1 MWMSHPGSAF
11 PEASA
16 LAKLRPEAWICRNQ
30 DCGDFVA
37 DAAQDF
43 SSTGTWMSR
52 TIAYRR
58 WIDAEARRFCGIEF
72 QRCFNWMSCA
82 CLLVLWSPSNANPLA
97 AADAPLKAPAGFDV
111 QLFAD
116 DNIAHDIHC
125 LAIDSRGRIT
135 VAGNGYIKILIDS
148 DADGVADKAETFAG
162 GPAIG
167 VQGMYWH
174 GSDLL
179 AVGGEGLLRFRDR
192 DGDDKA
198 DGPPDVLLKV
208 KCGGEHHAHS
218 IQRGPD
224 GWWYLIAGNDTGI
237 DAKYVTL
244 PTAPIKQPQAGVLY
258 RLKPDISGGEV
269 VAHGLRNSYDFA
281 FNRLSDAFTFDSDD
295 ERDVSLPWYRPT
307 RVFQLLPGSHAGWVT
322 RSWKRPD
329 EFLDMPPV
337 VAAAGRGSPTG
348 VVCYQHQQFPEK
360 YRESLFVLDWTFGRV
375 LALPLVRN
383 GSAWKAD
390 PELFLSSTGDH
401 GFAPT
406 DAEVGLDGSLFVSV
420 GGRGTRGGVWRVT
433 YMGNRTAPRPPGSSP
448 VDIPEDASTTDKL
461 SACLTAP
468 QPLSSWSR
476 ARWQPLAR
484 QLGREPFL
492 EAASND
498 ALLPSVRLRAI
509 DVLTESFGGISEVEA
524 AELSQATPAEVRA
537 KAIWSLGRTRVKP
550 LDALVTKSFLQD
562 RDPLVNRAA
571 LEAILSAESVSDW
584 SLLVDGIVQ
593 QLSGDDRFNRLT
605 ASRLVARLDQDSFQ
619 TLSQSIVKSG
629 WQGTLAYAV
638 GYLPRATA
646 STKYGIQ
653 LALRVLEGDH
663 PAGLKLQAA
672 RLLQLSLGDMV
683 PPAGTA
689 PAFEAYSTRLDL
701 SAFERDLDPLRVR
714 LTESFPTGD
723 ANVDRDLSRALTPL
737 SLATTKLLDK
747 LLAKLTDDSDPVEDI
762 HYLLVAAR
770 IPTPRNRSQAE
781 GIARGLVRLE
791 PKLVARNMSQDLHW
805 DDRVGELFREL
816 AKLDNELADQ
826 LVAQPEFGRPGHVLF
841 LSQLPQD
848 LLPKVIDSYV
858 KTISD
863 DGNYPWNNDV
873 VFLIGESKQ
882 PEHREL
888 LRQQLDQFKIRGAVL
903 VILAQQPEERD
914 RERFVEGLEESR
926 VEVLTA
932 CLDALTLLK
941 PGQSADEQLALLKAL
956 RRLGTDEKEFPIRDK
971 AAKLLARNF
980 GRDFGFVFGQP
991 GFRPQNEAVERW
1003 TEFVTKSFPA
1013 EAARAL
1019 GGDADTLT
1027 WLTEQLAVVDW
1038 LAGDIE
1044 RGRLFFE
1051 KRACAQC
1058 HGGRRGLGPDLAG
1071 VTKRFSRNDLFVA
1084 IVLPNRDVSTR
1095 YQTTLFETKRG
1106 KVHTGLIVYE
1116 STEGFL
1122 LRNSTNQTIRIEA
1135 ADIETRRTLPQ
1146 SLMPTGLLKDV
1157 RGPDFADLLAYLKS
1171 LDGSGAPQATTAR

>member
-1 MWMSHPGSAF
+1 MEF
-11 PEASA
+11 TN
-16 LAKLRPEAWICRNQ
+16 K
-30 DCGDFVA
+30 
-37 DAAQDF
+37 
-43 SSTGTWMSR
+43 GTWMSHMLA
-52 TIAYRR
+52 TGGRR
-58 WIDAEARRFCGIEF
+58 RAGRLRSLEVACVGWICSILICGPSFAAE
-72 QRCFNWMSCA
+72 
-82 CLLVLWSPSNANPLA
+82 P
-97 AADAPLKAPAGFDV
+97 PLKAPEGFDV
-111 QLFAD
+111 TLFAD
-116 DNIAHDIHC
+116 DELAHDVHC
-125 LAIDSRGRIT
+125 LTIDSRGRIT
-135 VAGNGYIKILIDS
+135 VAGNGFIKRLIDS
-148 DADGVADKAETFAG
+148 DADGVADQAQLFAE

-224 GWWYLIAGNDTGI
+224 GWWYLIAGNDTGL

-244 PTAPIKQPQAGVLY
+244 PNATIKQPQAGVLY

-269 VAHGLRNSYDFA
+269 VTHGLRNAYDFA
-281 FNRLSDAFTFDSDD
+281 FNRTADAFTFDSDD

-307 RVFQLLPGSHAGWVT
+307 RVFQLLLGSHAGWVT

-329 EFLDMPPV
+329 EFLDMVPV

-360 YRESLFVLDWTFGRV
+360 YREALFALDWTFGRV
-375 LALPLVRN
+375 LALPLVRS
-383 GSAWKAD
+383 GSAWKAE
-390 PELFLSSTGDH
+390 PELFLSSAGDH

-406 DAEVGLDGSLFVSV
+406 DVEVGPDGSLFVSV
-420 GGRGTRGGVWRVT
+420 GGRGTRGGVWRVSYPAAQKDKLAADELT
-433 YMGNRTAPRPPGSSP
+433 EESSAT
-448 VDIPEDASTTDKL
+448 EKL

-476 ARWQPLAR
+476 ARWQPLAK

-492 EAASND
+492 EAANND
-498 ALLPSVRLRAI
+498 AMLPAVRLRAI
-509 DVLTESFGGISEVEA
+509 DVLTESFGGINEA
-524 AELSQATPAEVRA
+524 EATKLAQATPAEVRA
-537 KAIWSLGRTRVKP
+537 KSIWSLGRTHGES
-550 LDALVTKSFLQD
+550 LDANVAKAFLLD
-562 RDPLVNRAA
+562 SDPLVNRAA
-571 LEAILSAESVSDW
+571 LEAILSAEKVSDW
-584 SLLVDGIVQ
+584 SLLVDGIAK

-605 ASRLVARLDQDSFQ
+605 ASRLVARLDQASFQ
-619 TLSQSIVKSG
+619 TLSQSVVKTG
-629 WQGTLAYAV
+629 WQGTLMYAV
-638 GYLPRATA
+638 GYLPRSTA

-653 LALRVLEGDH
+653 LAVRVLEGDH
-663 PAGLKLQAA
+663 PASLKLQAA
-672 RLLQLSLGDMV
+672 RLLQLALGDMV

-714 LTESFPTGD
+714 LTETFPTGN
-723 ANVDRDLSRALTPL
+723 AEVDRELSRALTML
-737 SLATTKLLDK
+737 SVANTKLLDK
-747 LLAKLTDDSDPVEDI
+747 VLAKITDDSDPVEDI

-770 IPTPRNRSQAE
+770 IPTPRNRAQAE
-781 GIARGLVRLE
+781 AIARGLVRLE
-791 PKLVARNMSQDLHW
+791 PKIVARKMHQDLNW
-805 DDRVGELFREL
+805 DDRVGELYREL

-858 KTISD
+858 KATSD
-863 DGNYPWNNDV
+863 DADYPWNNDV

-882 PEHREL
+882 PEHRDL
-888 LRQQLDQFKIRGAVL
+888 LRRQLDQFKVRGAVL
-903 VILAQQPEERD
+903 VILARQPEERD

-926 VEVLTA
+926 AEVLTA
-932 CLDALTLLK
+932 CLDALTQLK
-941 PGQSADEQLALLKAL
+941 PGQAADEQLALLKAL

-971 AAKLLARNF
+971 VARLLARNF
-980 GRDFGFVFGQP
+980 DRDFGFVFGPP
-991 GFRPQNEAVERW
+991 GYRPQNEAVQRW
-1003 TEFVTKSFPA
+1003 TEFLTKTFPA
-1013 EAARAL
+1013 ESVRSL
-1019 GGDADTLT
+1019 GGDAETLT
-1027 WLTEQLAVVDW
+1027 WLTEQLALVDW
-1038 LAGDIE
+1038 SSGDVE
-1044 RGRLFFE
+1044 RGRQLFE
-1051 KRACAQC
+1051 KRSCAQC

-1071 VTKRFSRNDLFVA
+1071 VTSRFSRNDLFIA

-1095 YQTTLFETKRG
+1095 YQTTLFETKQG

-1116 STEGFL
+1116 SAEGFL
-1122 LRNSTNQTIRIEA
+1122 LRNSTNQTIRIET

-1146 SLMPTGLLKDV
+1146 SLMPGGLLKDF
-1157 RGPDFADLLAYLKS
+1157 RSSDFADLFAYLKS
-1171 LDGSGAPQATTAR
+1171 LGSSVTPPATTAR

>member
-1 MWMSHPGSAF
+1 MF
-11 PEASA
+11 V
-16 LAKLRPEAWICRNQ
+16 KNCRFK
-30 DCGDFVA
+30 DGL
-37 DAAQDF
+37 
-43 SSTGTWMSR
+43 SR
-52 TIAYRR
+52 TLSAAFAMLL
-58 WIDAEARRFCGIEF
+58 WTSLCGGHLVAAEPA
-72 QRCFNWMSCA
+72 
-82 CLLVLWSPSNANPLA
+82 
-97 AADAPLKAPAGFDV
+97 LKAPAGFDV

-116 DNIAHDIHC
+116 DDLAHDIHC
-125 LAIDSRGRIT
+125 LTIDSRGRIT
-135 VAGNGYIKILIDS
+135 VAGNGFIKLLIDS
-148 DADGVADKAETFAG
+148 DGDGVADKAELFAE

-174 GSDLL
+174 GLDLL

-237 DAKYVTL
+237 DAKYVSL
-244 PTAPIKQPQAGVLY
+244 PTATIKQPVAGVLY
-258 RLKPDISGGEV
+258 RLKPDLSGGEV

-281 FNRLSDAFTFDSDD
+281 FNRTADAFTFDSDD

-329 EFLDMPPV
+329 DFLDMPPV
-337 VAAAGRGSPTG
+337 VASAGRGSPTG
-348 VVCYQHQQFPEK
+348 VVCYQHRQFPER

-383 GSAWKAD
+383 GSAWKSE
-390 PELFLSSTGDH
+390 PELFLSSAGDH

-406 DAEVGLDGSLFVSV
+406 DVEVGPDGSLFVSV
-420 GGRGTRGGVWRVT
+420 GGRGTRGGVWRVSYPAGRKDKLAQDAVT
-433 YMGNRTAPRPPGSSP
+433 
-448 VDIPEDASTTDKL
+448 EDASATEKL

-492 EAASND
+492 EAANND
-498 ALLPSVRLRAI
+498 ALLPAVRLRAI
-509 DVLTESFGGISEVEA
+509 DVLTESFGGISETEA
-524 AELSQATPAEVRA
+524 AELAQATPAEVRA
-537 KAIWSLGRTRVKP
+537 KAIWSLGRTHVKP
-550 LDALVTKSFLQD
+550 LDASVTKSFLLD

-584 SLLVDGIVQ
+584 SLLVDGIVK

-605 ASRLVARLDQDSFQ
+605 AGRLIVRLDQDSFQ
-619 TLSQSIVKSG
+619 TLSQAVVKTG

-638 GYLPRATA
+638 GYLPRSTA

-653 LALRVLEGDH
+653 LAVRVLDGDH
-663 PAGLKLQAA
+663 SPSLKLQAA
-672 RLLQLSLGDMV
+672 RLLQLALGDMV

-714 LTESFPTGD
+714 LTETFPTGD
-723 ANVDRDLSRALTPL
+723 ADVDRELSRALTML
-737 SLATTKLLDK
+737 SLANTKLLDK
-747 LLAKLTDDSDPVEDI
+747 VLAKITDDSDPVEDI

-770 IPTPRNRSQAE
+770 IPTPRNRAQAE
-781 GIARGLVRLE
+781 AIARGLVRLE
-791 PKLVARNMSQDLHW
+791 PKIVARKMHQDLNW
-805 DDRVGELFREL
+805 DDRVGELYREL

-841 LSQLPQD
+841 LAQLPQD
-848 LLPKVIDSYV
+848 LLPKVIDRYV
-858 KTISD
+858 QAISD
-863 DGNYPWNNDV
+863 DADYPWSNDV

-888 LRQQLDQFKIRGAVL
+888 LRRQLDQFKVRGAVL
-903 VILAQQPEERD
+903 VILSQQPEERD
-914 RERFVEGLEESR
+914 RDRFVEGLDESR
-926 VEVLTA
+926 AEVLTA
-932 CLDALTLLK
+932 CLDSLTQLK

-971 AAKLLARNF
+971 VAKLLARNF

-991 GFRPQNEAVERW
+991 GYRPQNEAIQRW
-1003 TEFVTKSFPA
+1003 TEFLTKTYPA
-1013 EAARAL
+1013 ESTRAL
-1019 GGDADTLT
+1019 GGDAETLT
-1027 WLTEQLAVVDW
+1027 WLTEQLATVDW
-1038 LAGDIE
+1038 SGGDVE
-1044 RGRLFFE
+1044 RGRQLFE
-1051 KRACAQC
+1051 KRSCAQC
-1058 HGGRRGLGPDLAG
+1058 HGRRGGLGPDLAG
-1071 VTKRFSRNDLFVA
+1071 VTSRFSRNDLFIA

-1116 STEGFL
+1116 SAEGFL
-1122 LRNSTNQTIRIEA
+1122 LRNSTNQTIRIET

-1146 SLMPTGLLKDV
+1146 SLMPGGLLKEF
-1157 RGPDFADLLAYLKS
+1157 RSSDFADLLAYLKS
-1171 LDGSGAPQATTAR
+1171 LGGSIPSPATTAR

>member
-1 MWMSHPGSAF
+1 MFAKNGRFKDDQSRILGIV
-11 PEASA
+11 
-16 LAKLRPEAWICRNQ
+16 LAMLLWT
-30 DCGDFVA
+30 
-37 DAAQDF
+37 
-43 SSTGTWMSR
+43 S
-52 TIAYRR
+52 
-58 WIDAEARRFCGIEF
+58 FCGGF
-72 QRCFNWMSCA
+72 
-82 CLLVLWSPSNANPLA
+82 LVA
-97 AADAPLKAPAGFDV
+97 AEPILKAPDGFDV

-116 DNIAHDIHC
+116 DDLAHDVHC
-125 LAIDSRGRIT
+125 MTIDSRGRIT
-135 VAGNGYIKILIDS
+135 VAGNSFIKLLIDS
-148 DADGVADKAETFAG
+148 DADGVADKAELFAE

-174 GSDLL
+174 GPDLL
-179 AVGGEGLLRFRDR
+179 VVGGEGLLRFRDR

-237 DAKYVTL
+237 DAKYVSL
-244 PTAPIKQPQAGVLY
+244 PTAPIKQPVAGVLY
-258 RLKPDISGGEV
+258 RLKPDLSGGEV
-269 VAHGLRNSYDFA
+269 VTHGLRNSYDFA
-281 FNRLSDAFTFDSDD
+281 FNRTADAFTFDSDD

-337 VAAAGRGSPTG
+337 VASAGRGSPTG
-348 VVCYQHQQFPEK
+348 VVCYQHRQFPEK

-375 LALPLVRN
+375 LALPLTRN

-390 PELFLSSTGDH
+390 SELFLSSAGDH

-406 DAEVGLDGSLFVSV
+406 DVEVGPDGSLFVSV
-420 GGRGTRGGVWRVT
+420 GGRGTRGGVWRVS
-433 YMGNRTAPRPPGSSP
+433 YPAERKDKFAADA
-448 VDIPEDASTTDKL
+448 VAEDASTANKL

-492 EAASND
+492 DAANND
-498 ALLPSVRLRAI
+498 ALLPAVRLRAI
-509 DVLTESFGGISEVEA
+509 DVLTESFGGISETEA
-524 AELSQATPAEVRA
+524 AALAQSTPAEVRA
-537 KAIWSLGRTRVKP
+537 KAIWSLGRTHVKP
-550 LDALVTKSFLQD
+550 LDAEITKSFLLD

-571 LEAILSAESVSDW
+571 LEAIVSAESVSDW
-584 SLLVDGIVQ
+584 SLLVDGIVK

-605 ASRLVARLDQDSFQ
+605 ASRLVARLDQGSFQ
-619 TLSQSIVKSG
+619 SLSQAVVKTG
-629 WQGTLAYAV
+629 WQGTLTYAV
-638 GYLPRATA
+638 GYLPRSTA
-646 STKYGIQ
+646 ATKYGIQ
-653 LALRVLEGDH
+653 LAVRVLEGDH
-663 PAGLKLQAA
+663 PTGLKLQAA
-672 RLLQLSLGDMV
+672 RLLQLALGDMV

-714 LTESFPTGD
+714 LTETFPTGD
-723 ANVDRDLSRALTPL
+723 ADVDRELSRALTML
-737 SLATTKLLDK
+737 SLANTKLLDK
-747 LLAKLTDDSDPVEDI
+747 VLAKITDDSDPVEDI

-770 IPTPRNRSQAE
+770 IPTPRNRAQAE
-781 GIARGLVRLE
+781 AIARGLVRLE
-791 PKLVARNMSQDLHW
+791 PKIVARKMHQDLHW
-805 DDRVGELFREL
+805 DDRVGELYREL

-863 DGNYPWNNDV
+863 DADYPWNNDV

-888 LRQQLDQFKIRGAVL
+888 LRRQLDQFKVRGAVL
-903 VILAQQPEERD
+903 VILSQQPEERD
-914 RERFVEGLEESR
+914 RDRFIEGLDESR

-932 CLDALTLLK
+932 CLDALTQLK
-941 PGQSADEQLALLKAL
+941 PSQTADEQLALLKAL
-956 RRLGTDEKEFPIRDK
+956 RRLGTDEKEFPIREK
-971 AAKLLARNF
+971 VAKLLTRNF
-980 GRDFGFVFGQP
+980 ERDFGFVFGPP
-991 GFRPQNEAVERW
+991 GYRPQNEAVQRW
-1003 TEFVTKSFPA
+1003 TEFLTKTFPA
-1013 EAARAL
+1013 ESARAQ
-1019 GGDADTLT
+1019 GGDAETLT
-1027 WLTEQLAVVDW
+1027 WLTEQLANVDW
-1038 LAGDIE
+1038 TGGDVE
-1044 RGRLFFE
+1044 RGRLLFE
-1051 KRACAQC
+1051 KRSCAQC

-1071 VTKRFSRNDLFVA
+1071 VTSRFSRSDLFVA

-1095 YQTTLFETKRG
+1095 YQTTLFETKQG

-1116 STEGFL
+1116 SAEGFL
-1122 LRNSTNQTIRIEA
+1122 LRNSTNQTIRIETG
-1135 ADIETRRTLPQ
+1135 DIETRRTLSQ
-1146 SLMPTGLLKDV
+1146 SLMPGGLLKEF
-1157 RGPDFADLLAYLKS
+1157 RASDFADLLAYLKS
-1171 LDGSGAPQATTAR
+1171 LGGSIPPPATTAR

>member
-1 MWMSHPGSAF
+1 MFAKNGRIKDDQSRTLGV
-11 PEASA
+11 A
-16 LAKLRPEAWICRNQ
+16 LAMLLWT
-30 DCGDFVA
+30 
-37 DAAQDF
+37 
-43 SSTGTWMSR
+43 S
-52 TIAYRR
+52 
-58 WIDAEARRFCGIEF
+58 FCGGP
-72 QRCFNWMSCA
+72 
-82 CLLVLWSPSNANPLA
+82 LVA
-97 AADAPLKAPAGFDV
+97 AEPMLKAPDGFDV

-116 DNIAHDIHC
+116 DDLAHDVHC
-125 LAIDSRGRIT
+125 MTMDSRGRIT
-135 VAGNGYIKILIDS
+135 VAGNGFIKILIDS
-148 DADGVADKAETFAG
+148 DADGVADKAELFAE

-174 GSDLL
+174 GPDLL

-237 DAKYVTL
+237 NAKYVSL
-244 PTAPIKQPQAGVLY
+244 PTAPIKQPVAGVLY
-258 RLKPDISGGEV
+258 RLKPDLSGGEV
-269 VAHGLRNSYDFA
+269 VTHGLRNSYDFA
-281 FNRLSDAFTFDSDD
+281 FNRTADAFTFDSDD

-329 EFLDMPPV
+329 DFLDMPPV
-337 VAAAGRGSPTG
+337 VASAGRGSPTG
-348 VVCYQHQQFPEK
+348 VVCYQHRQFPEK

-375 LALPLVRN
+375 LALPLARN

-390 PELFLSSTGDH
+390 PELFLSSAGDH

-406 DAEVGLDGSLFVSV
+406 DVEVGPDGSLFVSV
-420 GGRGTRGGVWRVT
+420 GGRGTRGGVWRVSYPAERKDKLAT
-433 YMGNRTAPRPPGSSP
+433 DA
-448 VDIPEDASTTDKL
+448 VAEDASTTDKL

-492 EAASND
+492 EAANND
-498 ALLPSVRLRAI
+498 ALLPAVRLRAI
-509 DVLTESFGGISEVEA
+509 DVLTESFGGLTETEA
-524 AELSQATPAEVRA
+524 AELAQATPAEVRA

-550 LDALVTKSFLQD
+550 LDASVTKSFLLD

-571 LEAILSAESVSDW
+571 LEAIVSAESVSDW
-584 SLLVDGIVQ
+584 SLLVDGIVK
-593 QLSGDDRFNRLT
+593 QLSGDDRFNRLA
-605 ASRLVARLDQDSFQ
+605 ASRLVVRLDQGSFQ
-619 TLSQSIVKSG
+619 SLSQAVVKTG

-638 GYLPRATA
+638 GYLPRSTA
-646 STKYGIQ
+646 ATKYGIQ
-653 LALRVLEGDH
+653 LAVRVLEGEH
-663 PAGLKLQAA
+663 PVGLKLQAA

-714 LTESFPTGD
+714 LTETFPIGD
-723 ANVDRDLSRALTPL
+723 PDVDRELSRALTML
-737 SLATTKLLDK
+737 SLANTKLLDK
-747 LLAKLTDDSDPVEDI
+747 VLAKITDDSDPVEDI

-770 IPTPRNRSQAE
+770 IPTPRNRAQAE
-781 GIARGLVRLE
+781 AIARGLVRLE
-791 PKLVARNMSQDLHW
+791 PKIVARKMHQDLHW
-805 DDRVGELFREL
+805 DDRVGELYREL

-848 LLPKVIDSYV
+848 LLPKVIDRYV
-858 KTISD
+858 QAISD
-863 DGNYPWNNDV
+863 DADYPWNNDV

-888 LRQQLDQFKIRGAVL
+888 LRRQLDQFKVRGAVL
-903 VILAQQPEERD
+903 VILSQQPEERD
-914 RERFVEGLEESR
+914 RDRFVEGLDESR

-932 CLDALTLLK
+932 CLDALTQLK

-956 RRLGTDEKEFPIRDK
+956 RRLGTDEKEFPIREK
-971 AAKLLARNF
+971 VAKLLTRNF
-980 GRDFGFVFGQP
+980 ERDFGFVFGPP
-991 GFRPQNEAVERW
+991 GYRPQNEAVQRW
-1003 TEFVTKSFPA
+1003 TEFLTKTFPA
-1013 EAARAL
+1013 ESARAQ
-1019 GGDADTLT
+1019 GGDAETLT
-1027 WLTEQLAVVDW
+1027 WLTEQLANVDW
-1038 LAGDIE
+1038 SDGDVE
-1044 RGRLFFE
+1044 RGRLLFE
-1051 KRACAQC
+1051 KRSCAQC
-1058 HGGRRGLGPDLAG
+1058 HGRRGGLGPDLAG
-1071 VTKRFSRNDLFVA
+1071 VTSRFSRNDLFVA

-1095 YQTTLFETKRG
+1095 YQTTLFETKQG

-1116 STEGFL
+1116 SAEGFL
-1122 LRNSTNQTIRIEA
+1122 LRNSTNQTIRIETS
-1135 ADIETRRTLPQ
+1135 DIETRRTLPQ
-1146 SLMPTGLLKDV
+1146 SLMPGGLLKEF
-1157 RGPDFADLLAYLKS
+1157 RSTDFADLLAYLKS
-1171 LDGSGAPQATTAR
+1171 LGGSTPPPATTAR

>member
-1 MWMSHPGSAF
+1 MSQV
-11 PEASA
+11 
-16 LAKLRPEAWICRNQ
+16 LAH
-30 DCGDFVA
+30 D
-37 DAAQDF
+37 
-43 SSTGTWMSR
+43 
-52 TIAYRR
+52 RR
-58 WIDAEARRFCGIEF
+58 LKNGWTRSLVFACAILLWVSLGCGILF
-72 QRCFNWMSCA
+72 
-82 CLLVLWSPSNANPLA
+82 A
-97 AADAPLKAPAGFDV
+97 AEPALKVPAGFDV

-116 DNIAHDIHC
+116 DDLAHDIHC
-125 LAIDSRGRIT
+125 LTIDSRGRIT
-135 VAGNGYIKILIDS
+135 VAGNGFIKLLIDS
-148 DADGVADKAETFAG
+148 DADGVADKAELFAE

-192 DGDDKA
+192 NGDDKA

-224 GWWYLIAGNDTGI
+224 GWWYLIAGNDSGI

-258 RLKPDISGGEV
+258 RLKPDLSGGEV
-269 VAHGLRNSYDFA
+269 VAHGLRNAYDFA
-281 FNRLSDAFTFDSDD
+281 FNRTADAFTFDSDD

-337 VAAAGRGSPTG
+337 VTSAGRGSPTG
-348 VVCYQHQQFPEK
+348 VVCYQHRQFPEK

-383 GSAWKAD
+383 GSAWSAE
-390 PELFLSSTGDH
+390 PELFLSSAGDH

-406 DAEVGLDGSLFVSV
+406 DAEVGPDGSLFVSF
-420 GGRGTRGGVWRVT
+420 GGRGTRGGVWRVS
-433 YMGNRTAPRPPGSSP
+433 YPAGRKDKLAADDVADDS
-448 VDIPEDASTTDKL
+448 VATDKL

-476 ARWQPLAR
+476 TRWQPLAR

-492 EAASND
+492 EAANND
-498 ALLPSVRLRAI
+498 ALLPAVRLRAI
-509 DVLTESFGGISEVEA
+509 DVLTESFGGITETEA
-524 AELSQATPAEVRA
+524 GELSQATPAEVRA
-537 KAIWSLGRTRVKP
+537 KAIWSLGRTRVQP
-550 LDALVTKSFLQD
+550 LDASVTKSFLQD

-584 SLLVDGIVQ
+584 SPLVDGIVQ

-605 ASRLVARLDQDSFQ
+605 ASRLVAKLDPGSFQ
-619 TLSQSIVKSG
+619 SLSQAVVKSG
-629 WQGTLAYAV
+629 WQGTLMYAI
-638 GYLPRATA
+638 GYLPRSTA

-653 LALRVLEGDH
+653 LAVRVLAGDH
-663 PAGLKLQAA
+663 PVGLKLQAA
-672 RLLQLSLGDMV
+672 RLLQLALGDMV
-683 PPAGTA
+683 PPSGTA

-714 LTESFPTGD
+714 LTETFPTDD
-723 ANVDRDLSRALTPL
+723 ASVDRELSRALTML
-737 SLATTKLLDK
+737 SLANTKLLDK
-747 LLAKLTDDSDPVEDI
+747 VLAKITDDSDPVEDI

-770 IPTPRNRSQAE
+770 IPTPRNRAQAE
-781 GIARGLVRLE
+781 TIARGLVRLE
-791 PKLVARNMSQDLHW
+791 PKIVARKMHQDLNW
-805 DDRVGELFREL
+805 DDRVGELYREL
-816 AKLDNELADQ
+816 AKLDTELADQ

-848 LLPKVIDSYV
+848 LLPRVIDSYV
-858 KTISD
+858 KAIAD
-863 DGNYPWNNDV
+863 DADYPWNNDV

-914 RERFVEGLEESR
+914 RDRFVEGLEESR

-932 CLDALTLLK
+932 CLDALAKLK
-941 PGQSADEQLALLKAL
+941 PNQTADEQLALLKAL

-971 AAKLLARNF
+971 AARLLARNF
-980 GRDFGFVFGQP
+980 GRDLGFVFGQP
-991 GFRPQNEAVERW
+991 GFRPQNEAIQRW
-1003 TEFVTKSFPA
+1003 TDFLTKTFPA
-1013 EAARAL
+1013 ESARAQ
-1019 GGDADTLT
+1019 GGDAETLT
-1027 WLTEQLAVVDW
+1027 WLTEQLALVDW
-1038 LAGDIE
+1038 SVGDVE
-1044 RGRLFFE
+1044 RGRLLFE
-1051 KRACAQC
+1051 KRSCAQC

-1071 VTKRFSRNDLFVA
+1071 VSSRFSRNDLFVA

-1116 STEGFL
+1116 SAEGFL
-1122 LRNSTNQTIRIEA
+1122 LRNSTNQTIRIETT
-1135 ADIETRRTLPQ
+1135 DIETRRTLPQ
-1146 SLMPTGLLKDV
+1146 SLMPGGLLKEF
-1157 RGPDFADLLAYLKS
+1157 RSSDFADLLAYLKS
-1171 LDGSGAPQATTAR
+1171 LGGSASPPATTAR

>member
-1 MWMSHPGSAF
+1 MSHV
-11 PEASA
+11 
-16 LAKLRPEAWICRNQ
+16 LAH
-30 DCGDFVA
+30 D
-37 DAAQDF
+37 
-43 SSTGTWMSR
+43 
-52 TIAYRR
+52 
-58 WIDAEARRFCGIEF
+58 RRFKDGRTRSRVSACAMLLGVSLSGGI
-72 QRCFNWMSCA
+72 
-82 CLLVLWSPSNANPLA
+82 LVA
-97 AADAPLKAPAGFDV
+97 AEPALKAPAGFDV

-116 DNIAHDIHC
+116 DELAHDIHC
-125 LAIDSRGRIT
+125 LTIDSRGRIT
-135 VAGNGYIKILIDS
+135 VAGNGFIKLLIDS
-148 DADGVADKAETFAG
+148 DADGVADKAELFAE

-224 GWWYLIAGNDTGI
+224 GWWYLIAGNDSGI

-258 RLKPDISGGEV
+258 RLKPDLSGGEV
-269 VAHGLRNSYDFA
+269 VAHGLRNAYDFA
-281 FNRLSDAFTFDSDD
+281 FNRTADAFTFDSDD
-295 ERDVSLPWYRPT
+295 ERDVSLPWYHPT

-337 VAAAGRGSPTG
+337 VTSAGRGSPTG
-348 VVCYQHQQFPEK
+348 VVCYQHRQFPEK

-383 GSAWKAD
+383 GSAWKAES
-390 PELFLSSTGDH
+390 ELFLSSAGDH

-406 DAEVGLDGSLFVSV
+406 DAEVGPDGSLFVSV
-420 GGRGTRGGVWRVT
+420 GGRGTRGGVWRVS
-433 YMGNRTAPRPPGSSP
+433 YPAGRKDKFAVDDVADDSS
-448 VDIPEDASTTDKL
+448 ATDKL

-492 EAASND
+492 EAANND
-498 ALLPSVRLRAI
+498 ALLPAVRLRAI
-509 DVLTESFGGISEVEA
+509 DVLTESFGGINETEA
-524 AELSQATPAEVRA
+524 AEFAQATPAEVRA
-537 KAIWSLGRTRVKP
+537 KAIWSLGRTRVQP
-550 LDALVTKSFLQD
+550 LDASVTKSFLQD

-584 SLLVDGIVQ
+584 LPLVDGIVQ

-605 ASRLVARLDQDSFQ
+605 ASRLVAKLDQDSFQ
-619 TLSQSIVKSG
+619 SLSRAVVKSG
-629 WQGTLAYAV
+629 WQGTLMYAV
-638 GYLPRATA
+638 GYLPRSTA

-653 LALRVLEGDH
+653 LAVRVLAGDH
-663 PAGLKLQAA
+663 PVGLKLQAA
-672 RLLQLSLGDMV
+672 RLLQLALGDMV
-683 PPAGTA
+683 PPSGTA

-714 LTESFPTGD
+714 LTETFPTGD
-723 ANVDRDLSRALTPL
+723 ASVDRELSRALTML
-737 SLATTKLLDK
+737 SLANTKLLDK
-747 LLAKLTDDSDPVEDI
+747 VLAKITDDSDPVEDI

-770 IPTPRNRSQAE
+770 IPTPRNRAQAE
-781 GIARGLVRLE
+781 AVARGLVRLE
-791 PKLVARNMSQDLHW
+791 PKIVARKMHQDLNW
-805 DDRVGELFREL
+805 DDRVGELYREL
-816 AKLDNELADQ
+816 AKLDTELADQ

-841 LSQLPQD
+841 LSELPQD

-863 DGNYPWNNDV
+863 DAEYPWNNDV

-914 RERFVEGLEESR
+914 RDRFVEGLEESR

-932 CLDALTLLK
+932 CLDALAALK
-941 PGQSADEQLALLKAL
+941 PSQTADEQLALLKAL
-956 RRLGTDEKEFPIRDK
+956 RRLGTDEKEFPIREK

-980 GRDFGFVFGQP
+980 GRDLGFVFGQP
-991 GFRPQNEAVERW
+991 GYRPQNDAIQRW
-1003 TEFVTKSFPA
+1003 TDFLTKTFPA
-1013 EAARAL
+1013 ESARAQ
-1019 GGDADTLT
+1019 GGDVETLT
-1027 WLTEQLAVVDW
+1027 WLTERLALVDW
-1038 LAGDIE
+1038 SAGDVE
-1044 RGRLFFE
+1044 RGRLLFE
-1051 KRACAQC
+1051 KRSCAQC

-1071 VTKRFSRNDLFVA
+1071 VSSRFSRNDLFVA

-1116 STEGFL
+1116 SAEGFL
-1122 LRNSTNQTIRIEA
+1122 LRNSTNQTIRIETT
-1135 ADIETRRTLPQ
+1135 DIETRRTLPQ
-1146 SLMPTGLLKDV
+1146 SLMPGGLLKEF
-1157 RGPDFADLLAYLKS
+1157 RSSDFADLQAYLKS
-1171 LDGSGAPQATTAR
+1171 LGGSVLPPATTAR